1 MFFLMFSMVVQGFS
15 RVLYCFSMV
24 SKFFS
29 SVFYCVFKG
38 FLGEPHLF
46 LGGFTNFPRRR
57 GLEKDLS
64 QVSQV
69 LVSHAETAFAAAR
82 RGSQLVAEA
91 QFLWGCYGNMI

>member
-1 MFFLMFSMVVQGFS
+1 
-15 RVLYCFSMV
+15 MV
-24 SKFFS
+24 SKFFLACS
-29 SVFYCVFKG
+29 IVFLRLFPG
-38 FLGEPHLF
+38 FSRGTPPFFGRFH
-46 LGGFTNFPRRR
+46 RVHWRR

-69 LVSHAETAFAAAR
+69 LVTHAETAFATAR